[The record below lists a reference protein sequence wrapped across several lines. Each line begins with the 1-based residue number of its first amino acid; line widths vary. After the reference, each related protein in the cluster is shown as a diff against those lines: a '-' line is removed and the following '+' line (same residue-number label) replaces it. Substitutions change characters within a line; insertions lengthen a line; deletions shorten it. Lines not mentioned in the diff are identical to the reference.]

1 MTEHS
6 PEPID
11 PWAPPERPAV
21 DLGKQRGAPGGAPP
35 QGAPDPS
42 RVHDQPTVVGMP
54 GGESTG
60 GPFGQPP
67 SQPAPGFAPIPGAG
81 QIPGAAPSAPAYGY
95 PAQPAPPGAGAYGY
109 PTQPDQGGYPGYAG
123 YQGYQGYPGYP
134 GYPGGYAAP
143 RNGFGVTALVLGI
156 LSVVGCITSVFAV
169 VMGVIAVVF
178 GVLGRQRATRGEAN
192 NAGMALAGMI
202 LGIVGIVLGGLMLAA
217 VVTDF
222 MDENARD
229 PYGTRHDYPATVSE
243 TPFGT

>member
-21 DLGKQRGAPGGAPP
+21 DLGKQQGAPGGAPAP
-35 QGAPDPS
+35 GAPDPS
-42 RVHDQPTVVGMP
+42 RVHDQPTIVGMP

-60 GPFGQPP
+60 GPFGQPQPQPP
-67 SQPAPGFAPIPGAG
+67 SQP
-81 QIPGAAPSAPAYGY
+81 APAYGY

-109 PTQPDQGGYPGYAG
+109 PTQPDQGGYPGYP
-123 YQGYQGYPGYP
+123 GYQGYPGYPGYPGQP

-169 VMGVIAVVF
+169 VMGIVAVVF
-178 GVLGRQRATRGEAN
+178 GALGRQRAGRGEADN
-192 NAGMALAGMI
+192 GGMALAGLI

-217 VVTDF
+217 ILTGI

-229 PYGTRHDYPATVSE
+229 PYGTRRDYPATVSE